1 MLILDQIRVQV
12 GDATLL
18 SDVSLRVEPGEIVAV
33 VGPNG
38 AGKSTLLR
46 VAAGERMP
54 TEGVTTIDGKPINQ
68 IDPRQ
73 LALFRAVLPQQS
85 FLQFGF
91 TVGEVV
97 LLGRTPHAQRPSR
110 NADREAVAWA
120 MDKVEITH
128 LRERR
133 YPSLS
138 GGEKQRV
145 HLARALAQLG
155 DPRSADKPG
164 YLLLD
169 EPTASLDLAHQH
181 AVLRTARDIADS
193 GCGVLVILHDLNL
206 AAEYA
211 ERMAILSKGELL
223 ADDTPKRAL
232 DPVIIE
238 EAFGIPVFVMD
249 HPCRAC
255 PLVVTAPAGVNGR
268 RAPFELETLHQ

>member
-1 MLILDQIRVQV
+1 MIDNCRTRSRGRIDSGHVSRAYESPTAE
-12 GDATLL
+12 AT
-18 SDVSLRVEPGEIVAV
+18 
-33 VGPNG
+33 N
-38 AGKSTLLR
+38 
-46 VAAGERMP
+46 
-54 TEGVTTIDGKPINQ
+54 VT
-68 IDPRQ
+68 
-73 LALFRAVLPQQS
+73 A
-85 FLQFGF
+85 
-91 TVGEVV
+91 
-97 LLGRTPHAQRPSR
+97 
-110 NADREAVAWA
+110 
-120 MDKVEITH
+120 
-128 LRERR
+128 
-133 YPSLS
+133 
-138 GGEKQRV
+138 
-145 HLARALAQLG
+145 
-155 DPRSADKPG
+155 G

-211 ERMAILSKGELL
+211 DRMAILSKGELL

>member
-1 MLILDQIRVQV
+1 MLILDDIQV
-12 GDATLL
+12 RIGTATLL
-18 SDVSLRVEPGEIVAV
+18 DDVSLSVKPGEVVAV

-46 VAAGERMP
+46 VAAGERKP
-54 TEGVTTIDGKPINQ
+54 TSGSATLDGTTLDR

-73 LALFRAVLPQQS
+73 LALHRAVLPQQS

-97 LLGRTPHAQRPSR
+97 LLGRTPHVQRSSR
-110 NADREAVAWA
+110 SADLATASWA
-120 MDKVEITH
+120 MEKAGIAH
-128 LRERR
+128 LQERR

-155 DPRSADKPG
+155 NPESAENPR

-181 AVLRTARDIADS
+181 AVLQTARDLADS
-193 GCGVLVILHDLNL
+193 GCGVFVILHDLNL
-206 AAEYA
+206 ASEYA
-211 ERMAILSKGELL
+211 DRLAILSKGKLL
-223 ADDTPKRAL
+223 ADDTPIRAL
-232 DPVIIE
+232 DPHIIE
-238 EAFGIPVFVMD
+238 EAFGVPVIIMN

-255 PLVVTAPAGVNGR
+255 PLVVTANVNGD
-268 RAPFELETLHQ
+268 RAPVALETLE